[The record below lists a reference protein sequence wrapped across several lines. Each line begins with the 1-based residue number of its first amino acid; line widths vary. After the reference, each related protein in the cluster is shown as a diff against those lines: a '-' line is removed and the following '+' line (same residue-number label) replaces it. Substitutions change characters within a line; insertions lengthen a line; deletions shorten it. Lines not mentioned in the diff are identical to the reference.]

1 MWSPLQ
7 LKVDRGF
14 HPKALLPASAPRTLR
29 ALLEGMQHDWDKILE
44 GAPKSHVALVSL
56 AVLYAATSMLDGD
69 INLQALPRILSGRH
83 CYLQVQDA
91 ACSTIATKKKKKK
104 NTE

>member
-1 MWSPLQ
+1 
-7 LKVDRGF
+7 
-14 HPKALLPASAPRTLR
+14 
-29 ALLEGMQHDWDKILE
+29 MQHDWDKILE
-44 GAPKSHVALVSL
+44 GAPNVALVSL